1 MEVYH
6 SSLKS
11 MILIGTNL
19 NPVNQGCFVPSFIV
33 IDPEV
38 LQKIFNV
45 FNELLPLSHL
55 ETGCGPSFEQAKK
68 GHMYLTILHQKEKAA
83 DYQKNCFICSKSQ
96 HCNTYYVPV
105 FGGMNQLLHHTYQ
118 ATACPLWIP
127 GLNLQKVRT
136 DHHHFLNIPLDQ
148 PQFLQLPQVNSVS
161 KEMHV
166 YP

>member
-68 GHMYLTILHQKEKAA
+68 GYIYLTILHQKEKAA

-127 GLNLQKVRT
+127 GLNLQNVRT
-136 DHHHFLNIPLDQ
+136 NTHFVFSTTILRISESLII
-148 PQFLQLPQVNSVS
+148 S
-161 KEMHV
+161 
-166 YP
+166 